1 MVVIDT
7 DILIWILRGNKDI
20 KVKFV
25 KVIDM
30 TNGNLFITPI
40 QIAEIYSG
48 IRDKERIETELF
60 LSSFRNIDIDNKIG
74 KIAGEYLNKY
84 NKSHNIT
91 ISDALIA
98 ACSKI
103 NSYLLWT
110 LNIKHYPMIK
120 DNELLVLKE

>member
-7 DILIWILRGNKDI
+7 DILIWLLRGNKDI
-20 KVKFV
+20 KVKFE
-25 KVIDM
+25 KVIEM

-40 QIAEIYSG
+40 QIAEIYNG
-48 IRDKERIETELF
+48 IRNKERIETELF

-120 DNELLVLKE
+120 NNELLVLKE

>member
-1 MVVIDT
+1 
-7 DILIWILRGNKDI
+7 
-20 KVKFV
+20 
-25 KVIDM
+25 M

-48 IRDKERIETELF
+48 IRDKERIEIELF